1 MHLNFKNVAN
11 DYFSIYLENILEHF
25 SMLSLMVFAA
35 LETDFY
41 CSQT

>member
-1 MHLNFKNVAN
+1 MHLNFKNVAKG
-11 DYFSIYLENILEHF
+11 YFSIDLEIILEHF
-25 SMLSLMVFAA
+25 SMLSMMVFAA